1 MRCCYLWDSEVVNQF
16 ANDQQIRRTTPKRLF
31 SERVRNGTIK
41 CYKQDPGHALCTN
54 YNDWKVKHSM
64 EASLLKDEATSKF
77 RSIFVA
83 NSKKVFIHG
92 KVVEIRGGIKSLDP
106 PCQEEAVSAGDHPY
120 TCDNCHTQLRELND
134 IIQHRKS
141 GSLHLK
147 ANRLGL
153 SGFNKRYARR
163 DEAVNA
169 LEVETQKRKLS
180 EAKMKQLIRAKFSLK
195 DWEESLYSAC
205 LDGED
210 QRLVVNLVRL
220 LRMGV
225 SERNPMK
232 IEVIRNL
239 VSKLQ
244 RANNHRYVDLVKDIS
259 ALFKNELGP
268 TNYYLLADI
277 FGLAKETTA
286 ANHSSQI
293 KIDPGINWDAMDQAA
308 DTFRGLP
315 VNEGSDGARCLRFL
329 EPRKLKTGEIVLV
342 GQVWEPDVSNW
353 HEQNLRIPR
362 KDERKNDPHDF
373 TALKRLTD
381 NLIKTEKLAKTVSVY
396 NLSAIAALNK
406 PTIINTM
413 WPSPDRGYK
422 AQHLLWY
429 WEALRRA
436 CYFDS
441 SGNVRKTPINL
452 IGYSTDSAG
461 FSLAAAI
468 QLMTPTEEEIKEGIQ
483 YLALGIDEEEFASPY
498 YWHLPSIAYLDYDHE
513 QRLFL
518 KNLKYDT
525 RELTFWE
532 DEGRSSRIATIRHL
546 QDLKHRCQELGLDCG
561 FNASDLLLVYFFDQ
575 NSDACE
581 RLFTVRIA
589 DLLDEHVP
597 GSSGT
602 SLYVR
607 AVYHLIQ
614 PFRVPDF
621 GSPEDVQKSVSC
633 AITIF
638 RLWKKVLE
646 LKKLSLHSKSGAKH
660 NPTRRGKFMTYG
672 CYRTA
677 EVLFS
682 AATIHQLAMFLHFK
696 NLGPIWASPYNS
708 GTKTT
713 ERIIGEMQGK
723 TTELQNLDSQP
734 TFGNMPER
742 CSKVQFNLN
751 AKQRLSSS
759 GANVKASNKRKNMAF
774 AFKEMKHI
782 PSYKYPDDF
791 KSFRAA
797 QVKAHRE
804 GVKDGQALF
813 SKYLPE
819 QCVTLLK
826 ETGKRDVPYTF
837 AKPVG
842 FKVVDGNLPESF
854 NKLGKSFADVP
865 LAELESLC
873 TVDYEEVEAHVSDE
887 EEEQEED
894 QEGLVENVIEEED
907 KESEEGDV
915 GGRAWKVSTHTDG
928 RLTYLHIKRALKLL
942 LPREYISRCRQK
954 RNWASKYLPGK
965 EPVNPEHDIFKYCDI
980 ALKVT
985 QDGKNKY
992 RIGRVEAMESTKDGS
1007 EVFSFQLKSKASV
1020 RIRCSMYCR
1029 EENEIYFVPEDV
1041 LLSNWKSQSS
1051 IIGSVNLQPIPGKCG
1066 IYTLHPA
1073 SKESLLKLKISPY
1086 NVDDGNSDTA
1096 DESCGPSSSP
1106 IDDEFYE
1113 VEDVIDRKLSKDA
1126 HCYEYKV
1133 RFKGYGS
1140 EDDMWLPASFF
1151 NRAIHFDSTSK
1162 FGRKT
1167 KHTVDPENVME
1178 GNKRAK
1184 RRASYKR
1191 GTDAFGSEKREK
1203 QNKGKQLKRRKN
1215 TKENGGVSRPSASNS
1230 SVTEPKAR
1238 EVSSETDGD
1247 IVEGTTNGTR
1257 HSKTK
1262 VSSDSSSVQPK
1273 QSLPSGNR
1281 NVAQTKKS
1289 KKGNK
1294 GKLFRSSNL
1303 VQEQKVYTTSMGS
1316 VSSEKDI
1323 PGASQ
1328 ATPLNVIVVEDSK
1341 TGQGRTRGNGIL
1353 ADVVRSNDNFLHPRR
1368 LLSQASYPRVDGT
1381 LTTFEE
1387 VADSVSRLTNPTQ
1400 VTAIPPQSVLSEIEG
1415 ELNKSNSSQVCFKFP
1430 GYGIFDREGIRVLGR
1445 FHEIK
1450 SLKRQVQFEEKWLKQ
1465 AFSGVGYEREVTE
1478 ALLDRWN
1485 KDDSFL
1491 ASYGNYKI
1499 TSQVLSSLVGERY
1512 LCDEII
1518 NFLIQKYRDRAN
1530 AMENQGGLK
1539 ILLPSF
1545 LSIGTVLRNV
1555 VERLSLIHDMERVE
1569 QMFLPVH
1576 LHQSHWGLGVLSV
1589 RENTV
1594 AFDMMMA
1601 SIARFQKNLSVT
1613 LRKS

>member
-1 MRCCYLWDSEVVNQF
+1 M
-16 ANDQQIRRTTPKRLF
+16 
-31 SERVRNGTIK
+31 
-41 CYKQDPGHALCTN
+41 
-54 YNDWKVKHSM
+54 KHSI

-83 NSKKVFIHG
+83 NSKKVSIHG

-106 PCQEEAVSAGDHPY
+106 PCQEDAFSVGDHPY
-120 TCDNCHTQLRELND
+120 TCDNCHTQLRELKD

-141 GSLHLK
+141 GSLHLE

-163 DEAVNA
+163 SEAVNA
-169 LEVETQKRKLS
+169 LEVETQRRKLS
-180 EAKMKQLIRAKFSLK
+180 EAKMKQLIRAKFSSK

-220 LRMGV
+220 LRMGL
-225 SERNPMK
+225 SQRNPMQ
-232 IEVIRNL
+232 IEIIRNL

-286 ANHSSQI
+286 AKHSSQI
-293 KIDPGINWDAMDQAA
+293 KIDPGINWDAMDLAA
-308 DTFRGLP
+308 ETFRGLP

-342 GQVWEPDVSNW
+342 GQVWDPDVSTW
-353 HEQNLRIPR
+353 QEQNLRIPR
-362 KDERKNDPHDF
+362 KDERKNDPDDS

-381 NLIKTEKLAKTVSVY
+381 NLIKTEKLAKTVSVH

-406 PTIINTM
+406 PTIINTI

-422 AQHLLWY
+422 AQHLLRY

-436 CYFDS
+436 CYYDS

-468 QLMTPTEEEIKEGIQ
+468 QLMTPTEEESKEGIQ

-660 NPTRRGKFMTYG
+660 NPARRGKFITYG

-677 EVLFS
+677 EILFS

-696 NLGPIWASPYNS
+696 PLGPIWASPYNS
-708 GTKTT
+708 GTKPT

-734 TFGNMPER
+734 TFGNVLER

-759 GANVKASNKRKNMAF
+759 GANVKASNKRKNIAF
-774 AFKEMKHI
+774 AFKKMKHI
-782 PSYKYPDDF
+782 SAYRYPEDF
-791 KSFRAA
+791 KSFKAA
-797 QVKAHRE
+797 QVRAHRE

-813 SKYLPE
+813 SKYVPE

-826 ETGKRDVPYTF
+826 ETGKM
-837 AKPVG
+837 G
-842 FKVVDGNLPESF
+842 
-854 NKLGKSFADVP
+854 
-865 LAELESLC
+865 C
-873 TVDYEEVEAHVSDE
+873 T
-887 EEEQEED
+887 
-894 QEGLVENVIEEED
+894 I
-907 KESEEGDV
+907 
-915 GGRAWKVSTHTDG
+915 
-928 RLTYLHIKRALKLL
+928 
-942 LPREYISRCRQK
+942 
-954 RNWASKYLPGK
+954 
-965 EPVNPEHDIFKYCDI
+965 
-980 ALKVT
+980 
-985 QDGKNKY
+985 
-992 RIGRVEAMESTKDGS
+992 
-1007 EVFSFQLKSKASV
+1007 
-1020 RIRCSMYCR
+1020 
-1029 EENEIYFVPEDV
+1029 
-1041 LLSNWKSQSS
+1041 
-1051 IIGSVNLQPIPGKCG
+1051 
-1066 IYTLHPA
+1066 
-1073 SKESLLKLKISPY
+1073 
-1086 NVDDGNSDTA
+1086 
-1096 DESCGPSSSP
+1096 
-1106 IDDEFYE
+1106 
-1113 VEDVIDRKLSKDA
+1113 
-1126 HCYEYKV
+1126 
-1133 RFKGYGS
+1133 
-1140 EDDMWLPASFF
+1140 
-1151 NRAIHFDSTSK
+1151 
-1162 FGRKT
+1162 
-1167 KHTVDPENVME
+1167 
-1178 GNKRAK
+1178 
-1184 RRASYKR
+1184 
-1191 GTDAFGSEKREK
+1191 
-1203 QNKGKQLKRRKN
+1203 
-1215 TKENGGVSRPSASNS
+1215 
-1230 SVTEPKAR
+1230 
-1238 EVSSETDGD
+1238 
-1247 IVEGTTNGTR
+1247 
-1257 HSKTK
+1257 
-1262 VSSDSSSVQPK
+1262 
-1273 QSLPSGNR
+1273 
-1281 NVAQTKKS
+1281 
-1289 KKGNK
+1289 
-1294 GKLFRSSNL
+1294 
-1303 VQEQKVYTTSMGS
+1303 
-1316 VSSEKDI
+1316 
-1323 PGASQ
+1323 
-1328 ATPLNVIVVEDSK
+1328 
-1341 TGQGRTRGNGIL
+1341 
-1353 ADVVRSNDNFLHPRR
+1353 
-1368 LLSQASYPRVDGT
+1368 
-1381 LTTFEE
+1381 
-1387 VADSVSRLTNPTQ
+1387 
-1400 VTAIPPQSVLSEIEG
+1400 
-1415 ELNKSNSSQVCFKFP
+1415 
-1430 GYGIFDREGIRVLGR
+1430 
-1445 FHEIK
+1445 
-1450 SLKRQVQFEEKWLKQ
+1450 
-1465 AFSGVGYEREVTE
+1465 
-1478 ALLDRWN
+1478 
-1485 KDDSFL
+1485 
-1491 ASYGNYKI
+1491 
-1499 TSQVLSSLVGERY
+1499 
-1512 LCDEII
+1512 
-1518 NFLIQKYRDRAN
+1518 
-1530 AMENQGGLK
+1530 
-1539 ILLPSF
+1539 
-1545 LSIGTVLRNV
+1545 
-1555 VERLSLIHDMERVE
+1555 
-1569 QMFLPVH
+1569 
-1576 LHQSHWGLGVLSV
+1576 
-1589 RENTV
+1589 
-1594 AFDMMMA
+1594 
-1601 SIARFQKNLSVT
+1601 
-1613 LRKS
+1613 

>member
-1 MRCCYLWDSEVVNQF
+1 
-16 ANDQQIRRTTPKRLF
+16 
-31 SERVRNGTIK
+31 
-41 CYKQDPGHALCTN
+41 
-54 YNDWKVKHSM
+54 
-64 EASLLKDEATSKF
+64 
-77 RSIFVA
+77 
-83 NSKKVFIHG
+83 
-92 KVVEIRGGIKSLDP
+92 
-106 PCQEEAVSAGDHPY
+106 
-120 TCDNCHTQLRELND
+120 
-134 IIQHRKS
+134 
-141 GSLHLK
+141 
-147 ANRLGL
+147 
-153 SGFNKRYARR
+153 
-163 DEAVNA
+163 
-169 LEVETQKRKLS
+169 
-180 EAKMKQLIRAKFSLK
+180 
-195 DWEESLYSAC
+195 
-205 LDGED
+205 
-210 QRLVVNLVRL
+210 
-220 LRMGV
+220 
-225 SERNPMK
+225 
-232 IEVIRNL
+232 
-239 VSKLQ
+239 
-244 RANNHRYVDLVKDIS
+244 
-259 ALFKNELGP
+259 
-268 TNYYLLADI
+268 
-277 FGLAKETTA
+277 
-286 ANHSSQI
+286 
-293 KIDPGINWDAMDQAA
+293 
-308 DTFRGLP
+308 
-315 VNEGSDGARCLRFL
+315 
-329 EPRKLKTGEIVLV
+329 
-342 GQVWEPDVSNW
+342 
-353 HEQNLRIPR
+353 
-362 KDERKNDPHDF
+362 
-373 TALKRLTD
+373 
-381 NLIKTEKLAKTVSVY
+381 
-396 NLSAIAALNK
+396 
-406 PTIINTM
+406 
-413 WPSPDRGYK
+413 
-422 AQHLLWY
+422 
-429 WEALRRA
+429 
-436 CYFDS
+436 
-441 SGNVRKTPINL
+441 
-452 IGYSTDSAG
+452 
-461 FSLAAAI
+461 
-468 QLMTPTEEEIKEGIQ
+468 
-483 YLALGIDEEEFASPY
+483 
-498 YWHLPSIAYLDYDHE
+498 
-513 QRLFL
+513 
-518 KNLKYDT
+518 
-525 RELTFWE
+525 
-532 DEGRSSRIATIRHL
+532 
-546 QDLKHRCQELGLDCG
+546 
-561 FNASDLLLVYFFDQ
+561 
-575 NSDACE
+575 
-581 RLFTVRIA
+581 
-589 DLLDEHVP
+589 
-597 GSSGT
+597 
-602 SLYVR
+602 
-607 AVYHLIQ
+607 
-614 PFRVPDF
+614 
-621 GSPEDVQKSVSC
+621 
-633 AITIF
+633 
-638 RLWKKVLE
+638 
-646 LKKLSLHSKSGAKH
+646 
-660 NPTRRGKFMTYG
+660 
-672 CYRTA
+672 
-677 EVLFS
+677 
-682 AATIHQLAMFLHFK
+682 
-696 NLGPIWASPYNS
+696 
-708 GTKTT
+708 
-713 ERIIGEMQGK
+713 
-723 TTELQNLDSQP
+723 
-734 TFGNMPER
+734 
-742 CSKVQFNLN
+742 
-751 AKQRLSSS
+751 
-759 GANVKASNKRKNMAF
+759 
-774 AFKEMKHI
+774 
-782 PSYKYPDDF
+782 
-791 KSFRAA
+791 
-797 QVKAHRE
+797 
-804 GVKDGQALF
+804 
-813 SKYLPE
+813 
-819 QCVTLLK
+819 
-826 ETGKRDVPYTF
+826 
-837 AKPVG
+837 
-842 FKVVDGNLPESF
+842 
-854 NKLGKSFADVP
+854 
-865 LAELESLC
+865 
-873 TVDYEEVEAHVSDE
+873 
-887 EEEQEED
+887 
-894 QEGLVENVIEEED
+894 
-907 KESEEGDV
+907 
-915 GGRAWKVSTHTDG
+915 
-928 RLTYLHIKRALKLL
+928 
-942 LPREYISRCRQK
+942 
-954 RNWASKYLPGK
+954 
-965 EPVNPEHDIFKYCDI
+965 
-980 ALKVT
+980 
-985 QDGKNKY
+985 
-992 RIGRVEAMESTKDGS
+992 
-1007 EVFSFQLKSKASV
+1007 
-1020 RIRCSMYCR
+1020 MYCR

-1387 VADSVSRLTNPTQ
+1387 VADSVSRLTDPTQ

-1518 NFLIQKYRDRAN
+1518 NFLIQKYCDRAN

-1545 LSIGTVLRNV
+1545 LSTGTVLRNV

-1576 LHQSHWGLGVLSV
+1576 LHQSHWGLAVLSV

-1594 AFDMMMA
+1594 AFDDGFHCPIPEELKRN
-1601 SIARFQKNLSVT
+1601 SKEILKIIFETTHNVKYSPGKWNQFKRFEVPMPDQPTQGSGSCGVAVICTVRDICNGLINRYTWKYENAPS
-1613 LRKS
+1613 LRAELMVEILDLHGK